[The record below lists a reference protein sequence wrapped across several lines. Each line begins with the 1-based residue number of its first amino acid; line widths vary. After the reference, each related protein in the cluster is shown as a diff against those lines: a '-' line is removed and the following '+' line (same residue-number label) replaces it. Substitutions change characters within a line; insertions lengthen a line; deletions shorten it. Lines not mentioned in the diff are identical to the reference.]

1 MVSPSRGP
9 VPGAGAGVRPGPLEA
24 LSSPDLSVDSASHR
38 VLTAGTGSLSLKS
51 KNWSDGVL
59 WSWKQRSIEHVSP
72 ETTLHLHRH
81 VSLAP

>member
-9 VPGAGAGVRPGPLEA
+9 VPGAGAGVTPGLLEA

-51 KNWSDGVL
+51 
-59 WSWKQRSIEHVSP
+59 
-72 ETTLHLHRH
+72 
-81 VSLAP
+81 